1 MKEANNL
8 VREFSVSQIIFNSDS
23 YNDLELSLIKLLEQ
37 RKIKYYQNVKRV
49 GLGNLQ
55 LSL

>member
-8 VREFSVSQIIFNSDS
+8 VRDFSVSQVIFNPDS
-23 YNDLELSLIKLLEQ
+23 YNDLKLSLIKLLEQ

>member
-8 VREFSVSQIIFNSDS
+8 VKEFPVLQVILNPDS
-23 YNDLELSLIKLLEQ
+23 YNDLKLSLIKLLEQ

>member
-8 VREFSVSQIIFNSDS
+8 VREFPVSQVIFNPDS

>member
-8 VREFSVSQIIFNSDS
+8 VKEFPVSQVILNPDS

-49 GLGNLQ
+49 GLGNL
-55 LSL
+55 

>member
-8 VREFSVSQIIFNSDS
+8 VREFSVSQVIFNSDS
-23 YNDLELSLIKLLEQ
+23 YNDFELSLIKLLEQ